1 MANDKTK
8 VSYNLDNLEKLM
20 KCLKDDKFVRVG
32 LIGAKGT
39 GQHDS
44 KSGLTNAELGSYH
57 EFGGTSKNGK
67 EQPPQRSF
75 LWMPLKEHMKF
86 DEADMKEMKKVMWKQ
101 MFVKNKPDTF
111 WQTLMTKALD
121 VIKDAFKT
129 GGYGQWKPLSVTTE
143 ERIARKHKVMTKK
156 QLKEYQVPKSGKLS
170 KKFLQSDDFW
180 FGALY
185 EDEGSFKVTSG
196 RTPLTDTGKLQNS
209 ITGKIMK
216 RK

>member
-86 DEADMKEMKKVMWKQ
+86 DDAEMKEIKKTMWKQ
-101 MFVKNKPDTF
+101 MFVKNKPDAF
-111 WQTLMTKALD
+111 WQTLLIRALET
-121 VIKDAFKT
+121 IEEAFDT
-129 GGYGQWKPLSVTTE
+129 EGWGQWKMLSYKT
-143 ERIARKHKVMTKK
+143 HKLVDKK
-156 QLKEYQVPKSGKLS
+156 KNLKEGSNKWQEYWNGKERFS
-170 KKFLQSDDFW
+170 VDAD
-180 FGALY
+180 GIETY
-185 EDEGSFKVTSG
+185 EGWDHG
-196 RTPLTDTGKLQNS
+196 RQILTDTGRLRRS